1 MRRRQP
7 VAVYRVIDEAELL
20 GESDRAGSSEAGS
33 PLHDVGAGLLSS
45 GDSFESARRR
55 IRFAGGHRQAAVWIF
70 SVLALAIAGALTLSP
85 SVANRRRHG
94 QTRSTPVRVPL
105 IRARPVRHARPRRR
119 VSTGGPEHQWRRR
132 TKSFRSSE
140 TLNTASPKSV
150 GVAARAPATASSN
163 PASGRSVPQVAREF
177 GFER

>member
-1 MRRRQP
+1 MRRRHP

-45 GDSFESARRR
+45 GDSF
-55 IRFAGGHRQAAVWIF
+55 AAVWIF
-70 SVLALAIAGALTLSP
+70 SVLAVAIAGALTLSP